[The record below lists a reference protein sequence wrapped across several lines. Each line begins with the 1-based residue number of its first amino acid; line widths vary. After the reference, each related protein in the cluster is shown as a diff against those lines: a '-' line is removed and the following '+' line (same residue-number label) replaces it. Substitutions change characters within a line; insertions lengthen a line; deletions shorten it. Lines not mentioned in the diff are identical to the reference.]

1 MSAPSLTASKWD
13 SKKMGWVVPR
23 PIYKVWW
30 LGPGM
35 GVIEKYVVADRRPMA
50 IRKAQRKW
58 GKGIRL
64 SVGASLLVPKGLK
77 RPPYASPLVHL
88 K

>member
-1 MSAPSLTASKWD
+1 MAPTLSASKWD
-13 SKKMGWVVPR
+13 SKKGGWVIPR

-35 GVIEKYVVADRRPMA
+35 GVVEKYVVADSRPMA
-50 IRKAQRKW
+50 MRKAQRKW

-64 SVGASLLVPKGLK
+64 SVGALLVVPKGLK
-77 RPPYASPLVHL
+77 RPPYAPPNVHL
-88 K
+88 R

>member
-1 MSAPSLTASKWD
+1 MAPTLSASKWD
-13 SKKMGWVVPR
+13 SKKGGWVVPR

-35 GVIEKYVVADRRPMA
+35 GVVEKYVVADSRPMA
-50 IRKAQRKW
+50 IRKSWRKW
-58 GKGIRL
+58 GRALRGDI
-64 SVGASLLVPKGLK
+64 GASLLVPKGIR
-77 RPPYASPLVHL
+77 RPPYAPPNVDL